1 MSKIPLI
8 VVVGPTASGKTALA
22 IDIANYVGGE
32 IVSADSMQIYK
43 YMDIGSAKPTAEE
56 MSQAV
61 HHLIGF
67 LEPDDEFSV
76 ADYTELAHKT
86 IADITSRG
94 KIAVMAGGTGLY
106 INSVVN
112 DVTFGE
118 IDTDYELREKLQK
131 TAEEKGSEYLLDML
145 AEFDKESAER
155 LHPNNVRRIIRAI
168 EFYKTTGKPISK
180 HQEETKRV
188 ESRYNPLMICIDW
201 DRDVLY
207 DRINRRVDI
216 MIKSGLLEEVK
227 GLMDMGYTK
236 ELNSMKGIGYKEIMD
251 YYDGKMSLEDAVE
264 LIKQSSRRYAK
275 RQLTWFR
282 RDDRIHYVSS
292 KNPFEESKK
301 LIDEFLKGKISNL
314 KEVRLHLFLCFIFCI
329 LNLNLLFRGQFF
341 LFLTRFCLG
350 CVYLFH
356 FPMMNAV
363 CFSLTA
369 EYVFVFHVSSFDIL
383 RT

>member
-118 IDTDYELREKLQK
+118 IPEYHYELREKLQK

-180 HQEETKRV
+180 HHQEETKRV

-207 DRINRRVDI
+207 GQINTCRYYDKKRTF
-216 MIKSGLLEEVK
+216 EEVK
-227 GLMDMGYTK
+227 CLMDMGYTQ
-236 ELNSMKGIGYKEIMD
+236 ELNSMR
-251 YYDGKMSLEDAVE
+251 V
-264 LIKQSSRRYAK
+264 
-275 RQLTWFR
+275 
-282 RDDRIHYVSS
+282 
-292 KNPFEESKK
+292 
-301 LIDEFLKGKISNL
+301 
-314 KEVRLHLFLCFIFCI
+314 
-329 LNLNLLFRGQFF
+329 
-341 LFLTRFCLG
+341 
-350 CVYLFH
+350 
-356 FPMMNAV
+356 
-363 CFSLTA
+363 
-369 EYVFVFHVSSFDIL
+369 
-383 RT
+383 

>member
-1 MSKIPLI
+1 MNICLI
-8 VVVGPTASGKTALA
+8 CLR
-22 IDIANYVGGE
+22 N
-32 IVSADSMQIYK
+32 
-43 YMDIGSAKPTAEE
+43 
-56 MSQAV
+56 
-61 HHLIGF
+61 LIR
-67 LEPDDEFSV
+67 S
-76 ADYTELAHKT
+76 
-86 IADITSRG
+86 
-94 KIAVMAGGTGLY
+94 
-106 INSVVN
+106 
-112 DVTFGE
+112 
-118 IDTDYELREKLQK
+118 
-131 TAEEKGSEYLLDML
+131 
-145 AEFDKESAER
+145 ER

-301 LIDEFLKGKISNL
+301 LIDEFLK
-314 KEVRLHLFLCFIFCI
+314 
-329 LNLNLLFRGQFF
+329 
-341 LFLTRFCLG
+341 
-350 CVYLFH
+350 
-356 FPMMNAV
+356 
-363 CFSLTA
+363 
-369 EYVFVFHVSSFDIL
+369 
-383 RT
+383 